1 MRLETFN
8 KHQAPDLDTLPSMRN
23 ILQVEPFF
31 EAIGLNVIVEEIMK
45 DDTTA
50 TAYASVGS
58 SRSGVES
65 YVV

>member
-1 MRLETFN
+1 
-8 KHQAPDLDTLPSMRN
+8 MRN
-23 ILQVEPFF
+23 ILQIEPFF
-31 EAIGLNVIVEEIMK
+31 EAIGLNAIVEEIMK
-45 DDTTA
+45 DGTTA